1 MAAIPEL
8 KRKTCTYSFYRESLT
23 SLAELSNLVTGCNQ
37 KVFDDQYGDILML
50 LKMVVDPVP
59 LQTLLQFYDPEL
71 LWHIQEGHP
80 VLDRDIHQDRILF
93 KSGR

>member
-8 KRKTCTYSFYRESLT
+8 KRKTCTYNFYRESLT
-23 SLAELSNLVTGCNQ
+23 SLEELSNLVTDCNQ

-59 LQTLLQFYDPEL
+59 LQTLL
-71 LWHIQEGHP
+71 
-80 VLDRDIHQDRILF
+80 
-93 KSGR
+93 